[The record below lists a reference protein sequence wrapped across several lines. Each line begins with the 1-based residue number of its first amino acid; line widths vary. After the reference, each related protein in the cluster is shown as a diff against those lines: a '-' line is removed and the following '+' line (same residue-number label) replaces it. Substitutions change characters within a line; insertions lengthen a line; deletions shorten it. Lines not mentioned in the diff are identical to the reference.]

1 MADELELK
9 AVVPDAA
16 ALRRALE
23 RGGASL
29 AFAGSMTDARYDR
42 RDELV
47 PRDEV
52 LRVRTLRAA
61 AGGVEWQ
68 LGWKGPTRR
77 SPEGYKLRDE
87 RECRVIGETSPADVL
102 EALGYAVVHRIDREV
117 EIYDVGGAMVRLETY
132 PRMDVLLEVEGAP
145 ASIERAIAVTGL
157 PRAAFTSEPLAAF
170 VARFEARGEPALLAR
185 PR

>member
-16 ALRRALE
+16 ALRRSLE

-29 AFAGSMTDARYDR
+29 AFTGSMADARYDR
-42 RDELV
+42 GDELM

-52 LRVRTLRAA
+52 LRVRTMRAA
-61 AGGVEWQ
+61 DGTVEW
-68 LGWKGPTRR
+68 LLAWKGPTRR

-87 RECRVIGETSPADVL
+87 RECRVVGATSPADVI
-102 EALGYAVVHRIDREV
+102 EALGYAVIHRIEREV
-117 EIYDVGGAMVRLETY
+117 EIYDVAGAVARIETY
-132 PRMDVLLEVEGAP
+132 PRMDVLLEVEGSP

-157 PRAAFTSEPLAAF
+157 PREAFSSEPLAAF
-170 VARFEARGEPALLAR
+170 VARFEARDGSALLAR